1 MREAR
6 KTGDKELMMEVMKAQ
21 QKLLPLQAEM
31 QKKTMKP
38 MFITL
43 FIFVGAITWFY
54 DFFVSVPDTRVYF
67 PGFGIV
73 DLLGKGFLFPNWLW
87 LYMFFW
93 AVRRGARNV
102 GVKPSEIVKMS
113 SEDMYL
119 SRLEKLEAEGRM
131 EEIDRLEKELY
142 EMAQK

>member
-1 MREAR
+1 MPA
-6 KTGDKELMMEVMKAQ
+6 
-21 QKLLPLQAEM
+21 LLAPHSHALQVLIYALYLA
-31 QKKTMKP
+31 
-38 MFITL
+38 F
-43 FIFVGAITWFY
+43 
-54 DFFVSVPDTRVYF
+54 
-67 PGFGIV
+67 
-73 DLLGKGFLFPNWLW
+73 W